1 MELVSSEA
9 LVGDDDLAAG
19 EQFAGPGALKHR
31 RGDLALVS
39 LAS

>member
-9 LVGDDDLAAG
+9 LVGDDDFAAG
-19 EQFAGPGALKHR
+19 EQFADPALKHR

-39 LAS
+39 PVS